1 MTYSDYAYICK
12 TLGEQIRLRIFD
24 MLKKG
29 KKCAYK
35 ILEKFKITQPTLSY
49 HMKMLTQ
56 SGIVNSEKDGKMIY
70 YSINEEVLK
79 NLADFLSSQDSV
91 LD

>member
-1 MTYSDYAYICK
+1 MTYTDYAYICK
-12 TLGEQIRLRIFD
+12 TLGDQIRLRIFD

-56 SGIVNSEKDGKMIY
+56 CGIVNSEKDGKLIY
-70 YSINEEVLK
+70 YSINQEALK
-79 NLADFLSSQDSV
+79 NLVEFLSSQES
-91 LD
+91 LLE

>member
-1 MTYSDYAYICK
+1 MTYPDYAYICK
-12 TLGEQIRLRIFD
+12 TLGDQVRLKIFD

-35 ILEKFKITQPTLSY
+35 ILEKFNITQPTLSY

-56 SGIVNSEKDGKMIY
+56 SGIINSHKDGKLIY
-70 YSINEEVLK
+70 YSINQEVLK
-79 NLADFLSSQDSV
+79 DFLNFLASEESQ